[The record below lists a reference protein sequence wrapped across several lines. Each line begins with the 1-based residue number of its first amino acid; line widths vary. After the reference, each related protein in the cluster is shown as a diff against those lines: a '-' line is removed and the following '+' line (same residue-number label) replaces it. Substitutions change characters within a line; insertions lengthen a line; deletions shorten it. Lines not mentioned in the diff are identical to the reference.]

1 MNVAVLSKTLHNR
14 KGAMLWL
21 KDIWLKDKYDEY
33 PDGSIVSS
41 FISQDNTLITA
52 YVVVDQDKLKP
63 PKKKLIKIT

>member
-1 MNVAVLSKTLHNR
+1 
-14 KGAMLWL
+14 MLWL
-21 KDIWLKDKYDEY
+21 KNKYDEY

>member
-1 MNVAVLSKTLHNR
+1 MNVVVLSRTIHDR
-14 KGAMLWL
+14 KAAML
-21 KDIWLKDKYDEY
+21 WLKDKYDEY